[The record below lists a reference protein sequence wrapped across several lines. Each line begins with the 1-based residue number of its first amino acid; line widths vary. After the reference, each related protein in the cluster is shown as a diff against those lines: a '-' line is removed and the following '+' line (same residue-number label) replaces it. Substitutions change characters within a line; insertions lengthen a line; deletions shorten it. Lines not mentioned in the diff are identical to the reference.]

1 MPAPARFFRRN
12 NVNADARTSRA
23 LRQDEED
30 RVAVNAPTLT
40 RRENRRDRLRET
52 RAFPLRAR
60 SAART
65 RFRRRR
71 GNEQN
76 VAPVHRLLHLLRR
89 AVARAAASSIAS
101 GNPSSV
107 RQISVIACAFAD
119 VRLNPGRAALARS
132 TKS

>member
-30 RVAVNAPTLT
+30 RLAVNAPTLM

-60 SAART
+60 SAARK

-89 AVARAAASSIAS
+89 AVPLRTAAMFRASDSATFR
-101 GNPSSV
+101 P
-107 RQISVIACAFAD
+107 
-119 VRLNPGRAALARS
+119 
-132 TKS
+132 